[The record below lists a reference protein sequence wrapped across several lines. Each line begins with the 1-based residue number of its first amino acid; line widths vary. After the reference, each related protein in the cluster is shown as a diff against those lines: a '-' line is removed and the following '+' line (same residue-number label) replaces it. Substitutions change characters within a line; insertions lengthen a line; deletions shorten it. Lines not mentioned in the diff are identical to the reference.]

1 MMRTLLAIL
10 AAGTALAM
18 TPLAAAQQADECDR
32 ACLIAMADAYTAA
45 LVAHRT
51 DAVPLA
57 PGAVM
62 VENQLPIA
70 AGDGLWQ
77 SLTRGPGDYLLH
89 VADPVSQ
96 QVGTLAMMEEAGG
109 PVFVGIRLKRE
120 NGRIIEA
127 EHMVARNLGEGQL
140 ANLQAPRP
148 ALLSEVSEDYA
159 DSRGRMIWLGR
170 SYYDALDNNNSLHSA
185 MADDCERRENGFQT
199 ARNPMVRTTG
209 GGNGQMD
216 PAFAYL
222 GGLGCA
228 AQMDTNMWEYISRIE
243 NRRVDIADPVT
254 GLVWGQSHFRHDFDK
269 KDFALIGVP
278 GSTVRHMDFQPF
290 DMPAIHIYKVWG
302 GKIHEIEALGLT
314 MPYQTPFAFAAA
326 E

>member
-1 MMRTLLAIL
+1 MRTLLVNL
-10 AAGTALAM
+10 AAGSALAM
-18 TPLAAAQQADECDR
+18 AAPAMAQQDAECDR
-32 ACLIAMADAYTAA
+32 ACLIAMADAYAAA
-45 LVAHRT
+45 LVAHEA

-62 VENQLPIA
+62 VENQQPIA
-70 AGDGLWQ
+70 AGAGLWQ
-77 SLTRGPGDYLLH
+77 SLTRGPSDYLIH

-109 PVFVGIRLKRE
+109 PVMVGIRLKRE
-120 NGRIIEA
+120 NGRITEA
-127 EHMVARNLGEGQL
+127 EHMVARDLSEGQL

-148 ALLSEVSEDYA
+148 ALLREVPEVYA
-159 DSRGRMIWLGR
+159 DSRGRMLWLGR
-170 SYYDALDNNNSLHSA
+170 SYYDALDNNNSQHSA
-185 MADDCERRENGFQT
+185 MADDCERQENGFQT
-199 ARNPMVRTTG
+199 ARNRMVRESG
-209 GGNGQMD
+209 GGNGQFD
-216 PAFAYL
+216 EAFAYL

-228 AQMDTNMWEYISRIE
+228 AQMDTNMWAYISRIE

-254 GLVWGQSHFRHDFDK
+254 GLVWGSSHLRHDFET
-269 KDFALIGVP
+269 KDYPLYGVP
-278 GSTVRHMDFQPF
+278 GFTVRHMDFQPF

-314 MPYQTPFAFAAA
+314 MPYQTPFVFAAA